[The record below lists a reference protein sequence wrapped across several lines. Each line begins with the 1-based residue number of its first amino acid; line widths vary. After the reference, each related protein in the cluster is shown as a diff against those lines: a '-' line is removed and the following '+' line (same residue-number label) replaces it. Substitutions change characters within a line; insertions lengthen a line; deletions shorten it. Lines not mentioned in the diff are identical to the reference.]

1 MKRKA
6 WWLIFVIN
14 IFSHAA
20 NAEIYK
26 CLTNGR
32 DATYQNSPCNQTN
45 QTEVKVNLPILERKQ
60 ITLKQFHGHYFMT
73 GEINGAKS
81 TFLVD
86 TGASS
91 VALPQALATQAKIIC
106 SGKFVTSSTANGE
119 VRTCVANV
127 SKLSLSPFEFKNIE
141 VLIHPNLEM
150 PLLGMTILQKF
161 NIEQRNGEMHL
172 SER

>member
-1 MKRKA
+1 MKREA
-6 WWLIFVIN
+6 WWLIFLIS
-14 IFSHAA
+14 IFSHATS
-20 NAEIYK
+20 AEIYK

-32 DATYQNSPCNQTN
+32 DATYQNSPCAESK
-45 QTEVKVNLPILERKQ
+45 QTEIKVNLPPVERKQ
-60 ITLKQFHGHYFMT
+60 ITLKQFQGHYFMA
-73 GEINGAKS
+73 GEINGTKS

-91 VALPQALATQAKIIC
+91 ISLPLSLAKQAKIIC
-106 SGKFVTSSTANGE
+106 SEKFVTVNTANGE
-119 VRTCVANV
+119 THVCIANV

-150 PLLGMTILQKF
+150 PLLGMSVLQKF